1 MNRQNIKV
9 VAVAEALGLLEP
21 PKAKRRYWVYLLS
34 TDREK
39 KGQFTTFLENIRQ
52 YPDKFFEYYRMSISS
67 FDELLKTLQ
76 PHITKNITEFRNP
89 ISAEERLTITLR

>member
-1 MNRQNIKV
+1 MNRQKIKV
-9 VAVAEALGLLEP
+9 VAVAEALGLLDP
-21 PKAKRRYWVYLLS
+21 PNIKRRYWVHPLN

-39 KGQFTTFLENIRQ
+39 IGQFKTFFENIKQ

-67 FDELLKTLQ
+67 FEELLETLR
-76 PHITKNITEFRNP
+76 PYITKNTTEFRNP